1 MKVTIFKDGKVVDKD
16 FDVKELVD
24 EMIEAIKE
32 TPKNYDK
39 ELEEDMDFFDKKSD
53 RAYAMYAGLIA
64 VNEFLFTGKKMVE
77 AYEEF
82 TNNDFEYGIEV
93 LNACM
98 KRKAKEIGGKY
109 TLVIKPLE
117 EE

>member
-1 MKVTIFKDGKVVDKD
+1 MKITVIKDGKVIDKD

-39 ELEEDMDFFDKKSD
+39 ELEEDMDFFDKNSEQS
-53 RAYAMYAGLIA
+53 YAMYAGLIA
-64 VNEFLFTGKKMVE
+64 M
-77 AYEEF
+77 
-82 TNNDFEYGIEV
+82 NDFMQTGERLIKEREDFDKKDLEYGIKV

-98 KRKAKEIGGKY
+98 ERKAKEVGGSY